1 MNKQRKNKGITLIAL
16 VITIIVLLILA
27 GVSISML
34 TGENGILTQAQ
45 NAKEETEIASEKEAI
60 QLTMI
65 NKESTNNS
73 KYDIGE
79 ELIDRTLAN
88 GNNWKIVSVNETK
101 KIYGTGWKYIDKGTN
116 LENYGET
123 KYKWVINENTGEVV
137 KLPEDITK
145 LSYGDNLGVKD
156 GIVLNV
162 DPINMGDSKSWGEGV
177 TLYRVEEGD
186 GYGYGWNG
194 TEFKFDGKN
203 DYIEVYTDGVN
214 TDSGITF
221 EFYCSAPN
229 GKDIY
234 MLGKTIRNPEITWT
248 NRFRMQFFQSI
259 KSLRCCMSGLD
270 SMSDWKV
277 NNGYQKHWIA
287 KSVAENFQGED
298 GGYITVIADIKNN
311 KVGVYWN
318 GEFIGETTCSHDWMV
333 NGGLTDSSIPF
344 TVGLV
349 IGGNNYTESFSEIN
363 LYACRL
369 YNKVLTSEE
378 IKDNYNKTVTYHNVL
393 VQQENK

>member
-1 MNKQRKNKGITLIAL
+1 
-16 VITIIVLLILA
+16 
-27 GVSISML
+27 ML
-34 TGENGILTQAQ
+34 TGHNEILTQAQ
-45 NAKEETEIASEKEAI
+45 NTKEETEIASEKEAI

-177 TLYRVEEGD
+177 TLYGVEEGD

-298 GGYITVIADIKNN
+298 GGYITVTADIKNN

-333 NGGLTDSSIPF
+333 NGGLTDSSIPL

-378 IKDNYNKTVTYHNVL
+378 IKDNYKKTKTYHTIIEQKKNKKKLNCKL
-393 VQQENK
+393 VNF

>member
-177 TLYRVEEGD
+177 TLYGVEEGD

-270 SMSDWKV
+270 SMSDRKV

-298 GGYITVIADIKNN
+298 GGYITVTADIKNN

>member
-177 TLYRVEEGD
+177 TLYGVEEGD

-234 MLGKTIRNPEITWT
+234 MLGKTIRNPEVTWT

-298 GGYITVIADIKNN
+298 GGYITVTADIKNN

>member
-88 GNNWKIVSVNETK
+88 ENNWKIVSVNETK

-177 TLYRVEEGD
+177 TLYGVEEGD

-298 GGYITVIADIKNN
+298 GGYITVTADIKNN

>member
-79 ELIDRTLAN
+79 ELIDRTLVD
-88 GNNWKIVSVNETK
+88 GNNWKIVSANETK

-177 TLYRVEEGD
+177 TLYGVEEGD

-234 MLGKTIRNPEITWT
+234 MLGKTIRNPEVTWT

-298 GGYITVIADIKNN
+298 GGYITVTADIKNN

>member
-1 MNKQRKNKGITLIAL
+1 
-16 VITIIVLLILA
+16 
-27 GVSISML
+27 ML
-34 TGENGILTQAQ
+34 TGDKGILGQAN
-45 NAKEETEIASEKEAI
+45 NAKKQTEISSEKEAI

-65 NKESTNNS
+65 NKEVSNNS

-177 TLYRVEEGD
+177 TLYGVEEGD
-186 GYGYGWNG
+186 GYGWNG

-298 GGYITVIADIKNN
+298 GGYITVTADIKNN

-393 VQQENK
+393 VQDENK